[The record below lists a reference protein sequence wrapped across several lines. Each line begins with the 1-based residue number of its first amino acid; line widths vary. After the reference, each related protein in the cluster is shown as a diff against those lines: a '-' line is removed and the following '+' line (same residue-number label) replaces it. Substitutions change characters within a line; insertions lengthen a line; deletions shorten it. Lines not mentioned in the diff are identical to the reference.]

1 MIMLIFEDGEEAVI
15 QNILSMVV
23 TKARVYEAGFQD
35 RCTLAFYKIVI
46 DELQHIVIHEGRKVE
61 LATTRTA

>member
-15 QNILSMVV
+15 QNILSMAG

-35 RCTLAFYKIVI
+35 RCTLAFPGLVLDVRKPYKTVI
-46 DELQHIVIHEGRKVE
+46 CHHLTYHI
-61 LATTRTA
+61 